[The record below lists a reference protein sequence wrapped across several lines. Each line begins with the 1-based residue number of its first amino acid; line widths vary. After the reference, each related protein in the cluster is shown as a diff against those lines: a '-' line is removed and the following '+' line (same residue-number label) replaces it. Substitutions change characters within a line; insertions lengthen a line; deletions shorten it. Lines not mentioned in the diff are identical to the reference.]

1 MTFDLGGSIP
11 LWRRFSAAG
20 PKRAAE
26 KNGRMSPKSRYPNL
40 EAVTA
45 SWEFCF
51 YLIMGYWVHLA
62 YFSVLPSGYNITKC
76 ERERGKKHFFPNYSF
91 IFRSWSSHIMDS
103 QCSSLYF
110 PLIWG
115 IIAAPTA
122 PPPCAHTQKKQ
133 LALWCF
139 ILRSGWIRRHR
150 DSTASLRWWRQ
161 QCLLLQ

>member
-1 MTFDLGGSIP
+1 MEVFFSSWTKKSCKEEWKNVPQIQISKPRGCNRFLRILLLLNYGVLSAFSI
-11 LWRRFSAAG
+11 F
-20 PKRAAE
+20 
-26 KNGRMSPKSRYPNL
+26 
-40 EAVTA
+40 
-45 SWEFCF
+45 FCF
-51 YLIMGYWVHLA
+51 TLRLQHNKMW
-62 YFSVLPSGYNITKC
+62 TWK
-76 ERERGKKHFFPNYSF
+76 GKKTFFPNYSF

-139 ILRSGWIRRHR
+139 ILTTGWIRRHR